1 MVTIAGRLRSSGQK
15 ESCSIQKRELF
26 MRVHVQ
32 SEFQASA
39 DRVWRKV
46 QTVGL
51 LMSVMRPL
59 VRIAVTTDGYP
70 ERWTPGKELCGRLY
84 LFVWLPLGPHAIGI
98 ESVDDTRMQIM
109 TREHGLLAPSWDHLI
124 AVRSTPA
131 GETIYS
137 DTIDIRAGLL
147 TPMLWLFANVFY
159 RHRHCR
165 WKRLLRG

>member
-1 MVTIAGRLRSSGQK
+1 
-15 ESCSIQKRELF
+15 

-39 DRVWRKV
+39 DLVWRKV

-51 LMSVMRPL
+51 LMNVMRPL
-59 VRIAVTTDGYP
+59 MRMAVTTDGYP

-84 LFVWLPLGPHAIGI
+84 LFGRLPLGPHAIGI
-98 ESVDDTRMQIM
+98 ESVDDTQMQIM

-124 AVRSTPA
+124 AVRSTPS

-137 DTIDIRAGLL
+137 DTIDIRAGFL
-147 TPMLWLFANVFY
+147 TPLLWLFANVFY

-165 WKRLLRG
+165 WKRLLRCLQHRQAS